1 VSSTRGYARAFV
13 ATMVTV
19 LPTLFACASGGATH
33 TDPGAV
39 AAAGI
44 QDTMRNV
51 NTDGKKI
58 EDLFAGKFPGV
69 EVARTDGGGLQ
80 FRIRGGVGSFYGNDD
95 PLIVIDEVPQQPGS
109 HGVVFLNPHDIER
122 IDVLKN
128 PADTGIYGMR
138 GANGVIK
145 IRTKRPGRP

>member
-1 VSSTRGYARAFV
+1 MFSSRGRGISPAER
-13 ATMVTV
+13 
-19 LPTLFACASGGATH
+19 GGTILVERNPGGCSTH
-33 TDPGAV
+33 
-39 AAAGI
+39 AGWPL
-44 QDTMRNV
+44 V
-51 NTDGKKI
+51 Y
-58 EDLFAGKFPGV
+58 LAP
-69 EVARTDGGGLQ
+69 
-80 FRIRGGVGSFYGNDD
+80 GVGSFYGNDD

-109 HGVVFLNPHDIER
+109 HGVAFLNPHDIER